1 MPRMNHTAALPPV
14 LIMLLATACAH
25 HRAPRGPEAEVLFR
39 LYSGDW
45 VLDADASDPPPAIF
59 GSIQL
64 DMVPAGAGHDHRG
77 PVLGPPPCP
86 PGRLCADRPKSSGD
100 DESDS
105 SDAASDSLPSSIY
118 RRLAASRPPR
128 LTLLFTRSV
137 FHVSPSALGTPIELS
152 MDAEKRAV
160 DHDLGEVD
168 ITVWSGWRGNSPTL
182 TISVGDEFRIS
193 DTYELAGDGSL
204 VVTRETGGGWSFFP
218 EETPRFVYRRP

>member
-1 MPRMNHTAALPPV
+1 MPRMNRTAALPPF
-14 LIMLLATACAH
+14 LIILLVTACAH

-45 VLDADASDPPPAIF
+45 VLDADASAPPPAIV
-59 GSIQL
+59 GSIQFYK
-64 DMVPAGAGHDHRG
+64 VTAGAGG

-105 SDAASDSLPSSIY
+105 SDSASDSLRSSIY
-118 RRLAASRPPR
+118 RKLAASRPPR

-137 FHVSPSALGTPIELS
+137 FHVAPSALGTPIELP

-160 DHDLGEVD
+160 DHDLGDVG
-168 ITVWSGWRGNSPTL
+168 ITVWSGWRGDSPTL

-204 VVTRETGGGWSFFP
+204 VITRETGGGWSFFP

>member
-1 MPRMNHTAALPPV
+1 MPRMNRTAALPPV
-14 LIMLLATACAH
+14 LIILLATACAH
-25 HRAPRGPEAEVLFR
+25 HRAPSGPEAEVLFR

-45 VLDADASDPPPAIF
+45 VLDADESALPPAIF
-59 GSIQL
+59 GEIQL
-64 DMVPAGAGHDHRG
+64 DMVTADVGRDHWG

-105 SDAASDSLPSSIY
+105 LPSSIY
-118 RRLAASRPPR
+118 IKLAASRPLR
-128 LTLLFTRSV
+128 LTLLFTKSV
-137 FHVSPSALGTPIELS
+137 FHVSHSALGAPIELP
-152 MDAEKRAV
+152 MNAEKRAV
-160 DHDLGEVD
+160 DHDLGDVD
-168 ITVWSGWRGNSPTL
+168 ITVWSGWQGDSPTL

-193 DTYELAGDGSL
+193 DTYELAGDGTL